1 MTSTTDNKRT
11 ITDLID
17 RLFSQ
22 GDTSAV
28 DEHIADGFVFNDP
41 PFGVT
46 PDKDGLLAAARL
58 VREACPDWRS
68 EVLHLVAEGDLVAEH
83 FLATGTHTGT
93 DLMGV
98 PPTGKPL
105 ALAGFQLF
113 RLRDGRVV
121 ERWGRVD
128 ELGVLGQLGLLP
140 EPA

>member
-28 DEHIADGFVFNDP
+28 EEHIADGFLFHDP

-46 PDKDGLLAAARL
+46 PDKDGLLAAAKL
-58 VREACPDWRS
+58 VRDSCPNWRS

-83 FLATGTHTGT
+83 FVARGNHTGT

-98 PPTGKPL
+98 PPSGKEL
-105 ALAGFQLF
+105 TLAGFQLF
-113 RLRDGRVV
+113 RLSDGRVV

-128 ELGVLGQLGLLP
+128 ELGMLSQLGVIP